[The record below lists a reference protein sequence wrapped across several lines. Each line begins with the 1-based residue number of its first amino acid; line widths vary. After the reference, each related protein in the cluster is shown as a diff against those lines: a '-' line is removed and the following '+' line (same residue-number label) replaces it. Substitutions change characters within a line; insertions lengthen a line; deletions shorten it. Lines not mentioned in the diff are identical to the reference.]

1 MNIGERLRKCR
12 ENKDLKQVDVSKHLH
27 INNKTLSSY
36 ERGTTMPDIETLNK
50 LALFY
55 EVSLPWLLNS
65 DSTHSHVYSDILER
79 LERLNKEEI
88 QSVREYIEFLEFK
101 KNK

>member
-12 ENKDLKQVDVSKHLH
+12 ENKDLKQIEVSKQLH

-36 ERGTTMPDIETLNK
+36 ELGTTMPDIETLNK

-55 EVSLPWLLNS
+55 EVSLPWLLDSNS
-65 DSTHSHVYSDILER
+65 TYSHMYSDILQR
-79 LERLNKEEI
+79 LEKLNKEDI
-88 QSVREYIEFLEFK
+88 QSVRDYIDFLEFK
-101 KNK
+101 RNK